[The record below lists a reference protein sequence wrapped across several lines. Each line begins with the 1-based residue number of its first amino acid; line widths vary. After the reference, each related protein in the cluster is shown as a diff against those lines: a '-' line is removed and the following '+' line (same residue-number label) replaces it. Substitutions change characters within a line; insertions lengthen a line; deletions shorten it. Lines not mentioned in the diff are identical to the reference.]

1 MFFLRSYFYLSNLLS
16 SLGKAWLDPNGFS
29 ELSRHLTCP
38 ASIEPMQRWSQ
49 VSAYTGASHHWTFIL
64 VDGSSPDAEMI
75 KKSKVVGRHRSDQD
89 SCCVDLDNV
98 LTRLVWSSLL
108 EYQKLL
114 DAIDDNAYDNF
125 TKRAYVGRA
134 KKLLALPLAYTKA
147 QSMSSF
153 DPSVN
158 QDFVRSPKAGES

>member
-1 MFFLRSYFYLSNLLS
+1 MFFFRSYFYLSNLLS

-38 ASIEPMQRWSQ
+38 ASIETMQRWSQ

-64 VDGSSPDAEMI
+64 VDGSSPDVEMI
-75 KKSKVVGRHRSDQD
+75 KRKR
-89 SCCVDLDNV
+89 CIE
-98 LTRLVWSSLL
+98 LVWSSLL

-134 KKLLALPLAYTKA
+134 KKLLPLPLAYTKA

-158 QDFVRSPKAGES
+158 QDFVRSPKTGEL